1 MQFRDASLF
10 TPTSYQW
17 SFPGGSPTS
26 STAANPTVTYA
37 NVGTDVAT
45 LTATNA
51 NGSSTKTFP
60 AQVQSAASTVPYT
73 ESLAGGIPSTWSV
86 INPDNGITWA
96 TASNQL
102 RKDGTRGT
110 VVDMN
115 FYDYTSL
122 NQRDTLQ
129 TPVLGLRNQSLAFLR
144 FDVAYAAVATV
155 PAANND
161 SLAVDVYTA
170 CTNTRL
176 GRAYF
181 KSAAGDLPTTLPR
194 TTSYAPTSVTQWRTE
209 NVDLSGYLSRQVYLR
224 FIAFNHRGN
233 HLYLSNVA
241 VANTVLATHSTTAE
255 SLALQVYPNPVGRGQ
270 QLTLVMLATQGAATL
285 RVLRCLG
292 ASRKPAYRRPGG
304 GPNAQHPARPVGGRP
319 LYGTVLNC

>member
-1 MQFRDASLF
+1 
-10 TPTSYQW
+10 
-17 SFPGGSPTS
+17 
-26 STAANPTVTYA
+26 VTYA
-37 NVGTDVAT
+37 NAGTYVAT

-51 NGSSTKTFP
+51 NGSSTKTFTVR
-60 AQVQSAASTVPYT
+60 VQNAASAIPYA
-73 ESLAGGIPSTWSV
+73 ESLASGIPSTWTV
-86 INPDNGITWA
+86 INPDNGISWA

-115 FYDYTSL
+115 FYDYANL

-129 TPVLGLRNQSLAFLR
+129 TSAFDLRSQSLAFLR

-155 PAANND
+155 PTANND
-161 SLAVDVYTA
+161 SLAVDVYAA

-176 GRAYF
+176 GRAYL

-194 TTSYAPTSVTQWRTE
+194 NTVYVPTAVTQWRTE
-209 NVDLSGYLSRQVYLR
+209 NVDLSSYLSQQVYLR

-241 VANTVLATHSTTAE
+241 VANTVLATRSAVAE
-255 SLALQVYPNPVGRGQ
+255 SPALQVYPNPVAGGQ
-270 QLTLVMLATQGAATL
+270 QLTLLLPATQGAATL
-285 RVLRCLG
+285 RLVDALG
-292 ASRKPAYRRPGG
+292 RLVSQRTVALTAAAPVRSTLPA
-304 GPNAQHPARPVGGRP
+304 P
-319 LYGTVLNC
+319 LAAGLYTVLCQTADGQLYSRRVTIE